1 MDYKQ
6 SLHYSVCTAQEKR
19 WFDSFIETRD
29 LVGATYAAYKV
40 TSDDSARAYGKAV
53 MSRPHIQALIDEF
66 CMQKKPLPT
75 TEDLKRLYIDIS
87 ELPTATP
94 REKLM
99 ALNSYERLCGFS
111 KEKKSPVA
119 DEFDPL
125 DDIKE

>member
-6 SLHYSVCTAQEKR
+6 SPHYSVCTSQEKR
-19 WFDSFIETRD
+19 WFDSFVETRD

-40 TSDDSARAYGKAV
+40 TSDDSARAYGKSV

-66 CMQKKPLPT
+66 CTIPKPLPT
-75 TEDLKRLYIDIS
+75 VEDLKRMYIDIS
-87 ELPTATP
+87 ELDGATP

-99 ALNSYERLCGFS
+99 ALNSYERLCGFA
-111 KEKKSPVA
+111 KDKKAPVTE
-119 DEFDPL
+119 EFDSL